1 MTRLGAGRYVFAR
14 FQMGSYAAKKK
25 KRVTVKE
32 MKFRHDPLVR
42 LYEKTEDWLQNKG
55 RPVAMAAIAIM
66 AALLI
71 STGIYYLIQF
81 REERAAEAAA
91 SAFEKY
97 NAPVLESP
105 PSSPTGK
112 YYTDEKTKWQEAAA
126 AFEQLARDYPGY
138 YGAIGRYYAGV
149 CYLRL
154 DRNKG
159 LQLLQ
164 EAANRNEQPTSD
176 LARLAM
182 AENYTANGELD
193 KAIQIYESLLKSRY
207 VPAQAVQFGLANAY
221 EKKGDLQK
229 AVEAYFEAARMD
241 RASSLGSDAEKKLSA
256 LAPNKLKELPPP
268 NQQAAP

>member
-1 MTRLGAGRYVFAR
+1 
-14 FQMGSYAAKKK
+14 MGSYAAKKK

-42 LYEKTEDWLQNKG
+42 LYEKTEDWLQHKG
-55 RPVAMAAIAIM
+55 RPVAMAAIAIV

-71 STGIYYLIQF
+71 SSGIYYLIQF
-81 REERAAEAAA
+81 RQARAAEAAA
-91 SAFEKY
+91 AAFEKY

-105 PSSPTGK
+105 SSSQIGK
-112 YYTDEKTKWQEAAA
+112 YYTDEKTKWQESAA

-149 CYLRL
+149 CYLRF

-159 LQLLQ
+159 LQLLK
-164 EAANRNEQPTSD
+164 EAADRNEQPTSD
-176 LARLAM
+176 LARLAI
-182 AENYTANGELD
+182 AENCAANGQLD
-193 KAIQIYESLLKSRY
+193 KAIQIYESLLKSSY
-207 VPAQAVQFGLANAY
+207 LPAQVVQFGLGGAY
-221 EKKGDLQK
+221 EKRGDLQK
-229 AVEAYFEAARMD
+229 AIEAYFEAARAD

-256 LAPNKLKELPPP
+256 LAPTKIKELPPP